1 MDKAISYVIHFTRI
15 CAPSFPYFR
24 HSLRFGQILS
34 FVFMHLAFSKQSLW
48 FILHAYG
55 IVSVHWFT
63 ISVPYINALCA
74 VVYYKIVVKF
84 GKMFSNGFAETEQER
99 AALARSQNLIEITF
113 EFIVHANNG
122 SLPVSVCLCRAHCI
136 HAYICVHGL
145 CVCLTKLSAFQKPKS
160 IGFYYRWLLLL
171 LALPVVWYALL
182 LHSYTHH
189 GMKQID
195 CSSIRDAKFNVCSL
209 GFGPGPSTKHTER
222 MHMLTNIHCT
232 CIESS
237 RWILN

>member
-1 MDKAISYVIHFTRI
+1 MDKAISYVKHFTRI

-63 ISVPYINALCA
+63 ISAPYINALCA

-122 SLPVSVCLCRAHCI
+122 SLPQPWACLYIQYLFACAVHIAYMHIFVCMD
-136 HAYICVHGL
+136 
-145 CVCLTKLSAFQKPKS
+145 CVC
-160 IGFYYRWLLLL
+160 
-171 LALPVVWYALL
+171 VW
-182 LHSYTHH
+182 
-189 GMKQID
+189 
-195 CSSIRDAKFNVCSL
+195 
-209 GFGPGPSTKHTER
+209 PSWVHFKNQNQ
-222 MHMLTNIHCT
+222 LDFIIVGYCY
-232 CIESS
+232 C
-237 RWILN
+237 